1 MPREYQPKRNNPY
14 YIDDRDIHM
23 QMVYMIRNYPKLR
36 ARRER
41 LLYGSPA
48 PSDGQ
53 PRGNGTTNPTEQK
66 ALVLATINGQIEA
79 VEQVI
84 IDLQGKY
91 SRTCTGEPFDAY
103 EAFMDYG
110 VFCYYRS
117 KPGKDEAP
125 CERTWKYYRT
135 EFTYKLAKKLNY
147 I

>member
-23 QMVYMIRNYPKLR
+23 QMVYMIRNYPKLC
-36 ARRER
+36 ARREK

-53 PRGNGTTNPTEQK
+53 PRGNSVTNPTEQK
-66 ALVLATINGQIEA
+66 ALVLATIDNQIKA

-91 SRTCTGEPFDAY
+91 SKTCTGEAFDAY

-117 KPGKDEAP
+117 KPNKDVAP
-125 CERTWKYYRT
+125 CERTWKYYRA